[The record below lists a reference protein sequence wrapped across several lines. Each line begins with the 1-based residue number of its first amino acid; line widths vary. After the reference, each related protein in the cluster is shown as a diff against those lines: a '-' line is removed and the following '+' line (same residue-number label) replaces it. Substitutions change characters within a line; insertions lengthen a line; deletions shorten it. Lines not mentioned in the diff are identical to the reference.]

1 MNILDLKRKLL
12 PLNGFMGG
20 SPSSSSGT
28 STTGLPDWAK
38 GYAQDTLAK
47 QSALSEVPYQTYDAD
62 RIQGFTPMQEQAR

>member
-1 MNILDLKRKLL
+1 MNILDLKRKLM

-20 SPSSSSGT
+20 SPASSSGT

-47 QSALSEVPYQTYDAD
+47 QAALSERPYEA
-62 RIQGFTPMQEQAR
+62 